1 MSSQLEQIIAE
12 QQRLI
17 EALRAAAKESP
28 AAMARKRYYERHR
41 EQILAAT
48 RQRYAEDA
56 ALRERVR
63 ERQRDYVERHREQ
76 IRARGSTRHDCD
88 CGSHFTQS
96 NRSRHMR
103 SHGHLAWAAKQ

>member
-17 EALRAAAKESP
+17 AALQAAAKASP
-28 AAMARKRYYERHR
+28 AAVARQRYYERNR
-41 EQILAAT
+41 ERILAAT

-56 ALRERVR
+56 DRRAQIRA
-63 ERQRDYVERHREQ
+63 RQRDYVERNREQ
-76 IRARGSTRHDCD
+76 IRARGSVRHECP

-103 SHGHLAWAAKQ
+103 SRGHLAWAAKQ